1 MLSPQSIQV
10 YIFNGNGDAMP
21 RFLFRE
27 EHVASAAEISI
38 WRWSLVDATLSKVM
52 TILGLY
58 IFSDSSLWQYK
69 VSAILFK
76 CITFWNTFLIP
87 SSMGLDEALVGPAS
101 QLCSSPPFR
110 RCWSQRHFLINFLY
124 AKLYFRACFPGLT
137 TCNCIFGPSY
147 FSIISYNCL
156 LCPFN
161 PLSLSNLLLSFHVC
175 SIC

>member
-27 EHVASAAEISI
+27 EHVASAAEISV

-76 CITFWNTFLIP
+76 CITF
-87 SSMGLDEALVGPAS
+87 
-101 QLCSSPPFR
+101 
-110 RCWSQRHFLINFLY
+110 
-124 AKLYFRACFPGLT
+124 
-137 TCNCIFGPSY
+137 
-147 FSIISYNCL
+147 
-156 LCPFN
+156 
-161 PLSLSNLLLSFHVC
+161 
-175 SIC
+175 